1 MKRNKLRRVT
11 ATALLLSFA
20 LPQCAQAAAPTV
32 ETDETV
38 YINMDYYG
46 APTNTRIVKGVNLN
60 GHTEFTDFGDY
71 KDVYNMS
78 TFDEPTLKEGS
89 VYWKLNTDKNRF
101 YYECIP
107 SDTVNIQMP
116 WNFDVSY
123 KLNGVPVEAAQCAG
137 ASGTIQMDI
146 HAVPNSYASDYY
158 KNNMMLV
165 CATGIDMSKAL
176 SIDAPGAQI
185 QSFGT
190 YKLVMFMGLPGEE
203 NTFTVRIGS
212 DDFESMGL
220 IMFMTPATTSA
231 LDIMSSM
238 RDIKDRLENSGDNLY
253 TGVSSMLSTM
263 QAVQSSLSSMSNGI
277 SGIDQVRK
285 QLIKD
290 RGTIDPRTDA
300 ALNAL
305 DELTGKSDSL
315 IPELNSAKET
325 LTTLNATTSSILT
338 TLEESGEDVAEYQK
352 LLNNV
357 KTSLGNLEDL
367 FDDLDDETTDSSWTI
382 SQIRSA
388 SEDLQKE
395 LDALTKDLKSLSGS
409 LDDLPDN
416 LDDEVT
422 DNLTNYVK
430 QMATEAGQTAY
441 KAAYEQAYEKAYEQ
455 AYKQAYD
462 AAIADGLD
470 EETAKQTAQQ
480 AAEQTASSAA
490 DTAASSVS
498 STAASTAQAS
508 AYNNAQALAALMT
521 GIKDGSDDVTTDM
534 KSMTKQLEKVTKEM
548 SNLLD
553 ATNSM
558 LKDLED
564 IADVF
569 DDYKGLPQDF
579 TQEGKKLTELA
590 NGSLDRV
597 NKMLADIPALRES
610 LDSLT
615 KTATSSIDKTTD
627 LMSSTTKALSTSYDL
642 MNTANSVLRS
652 VRSQADTSTQTT
664 IDSLLDTLGKL
675 SGSTASGQMQTA
687 TDSIHSAVKDAETD
701 LEDDTNVLNI
711 DTSAD
716 LQSVTSSMNPA
727 PSSLQFILR
736 TEEISVDDDKDNGI
750 SDQDAADEGVF
761 ARICNV
767 FKKLFT
773 AIVGVFAS
781 DD

>member
-89 VYWKLNTDKNRF
+89 VYWKLDTDKNRF

-107 SDTVNIQMP
+107 NDTVNIQMP

-123 KLNGVPVEAAQCAG
+123 KLNGVPVEADQCAG

-146 HAVPNSYASDYY
+146 HAVPNTYASDYY

-212 DDFESMGL
+212 NDFESMGL

-238 RDIKDRLENSGDNLY
+238 RDIKDRLKNSGDNLY

-263 QAVQSSLSSMSNGI
+263 QAVQGSLSSMSSGI

-290 RGTIDPRTDA
+290 RGTLDPRTDA

-315 IPELNSAKET
+315 IPELNTTKDT
-325 LTTLNATTSSILT
+325 LTSLNATTSSILT
-338 TLEESGEDVAEYQK
+338 TLEESGKDIPEYQK
-352 LLNNV
+352 LLNDV

-367 FDDLDDETTDSSWTI
+367 FDDLDDETDNSSWTI
-382 SQIRSA
+382 AQIRSA
-388 SEDLQKE
+388 SEDLSKE
-395 LDALTKDLKSLSGS
+395 LEALTKDLKSLSGS
-409 LDDLPDN
+409 LDDLDLETP
-416 LDDEVT
+416 VT
-422 DNLTNYVK
+422 TELTNYVK
-430 QMATEAGQTAY
+430 NMTSTASSTVLDTAY
-441 KAAYEQAYEKAYEQ
+441 KKGYAAG
-455 AYKQAYD
+455 KQAAID
-462 AAIADGLD
+462 EGKTDEAEIEAIAQQYA
-470 EETAKQTAQQ
+470 EAAKAS
-480 AAEQTASSAA
+480 AASQASSAA
-490 DTAASSVS
+490 SQ
-498 STAASTAQAS
+498 AQAS
-508 AYNNAQALAALMT
+508 AYSNAQALAALMT
-521 GIKDGSDDVTTDM
+521 GIKSGSSAVTSDM
-534 KSMTKQLEKVTKEM
+534 QSMTKQLKSVTEKM
-548 SNLLD
+548 SGLLK
-553 ATNSM
+553 ATNSL

-569 DDYKGLPQDF
+569 DEYKGLPQDF

-627 LMSSTTKALSTSYDL
+627 LMNSTKKALSTSYDL
-642 MNTANSVLRS
+642 VNTANSVLRS
-652 VRSQADTSTQTT
+652 VRSQADASTQAT

-716 LQSVTSSMNPA
+716 LESVTSSMNPS

-736 TEEISVDDDKDNGI
+736 TEEISVDDDDDDGT

-761 ARICNV
+761 ARICNI

-773 AIVGVFAS
+773 AIAGVFAS

>member
-78 TFDEPTLKEGS
+78 TFDEPTLKEDS

-107 SDTVNIQMP
+107 NDTVNIQMP

-123 KLNGVPVEAAQCAG
+123 KLNGVPVEADQCAG

-146 HAVPNSYASDYY
+146 HAVPNTYASDYY

-212 DDFESMGL
+212 NDFESMGL

-263 QAVQSSLSSMSNGI
+263 QAVQSSLSSMSSGI

-290 RGTIDPRTDA
+290 RGTLDPRTDA

-325 LTTLNATTSSILT
+325 LTALNATTSSILT
-338 TLEESGEDVAEYQK
+338 TLEESGEDIPEYQK
-352 LLNNV
+352 LLNDV

-367 FDDLDDETTDSSWTI
+367 FDDLDDETDNSSWTI
-382 SQIRSA
+382 AQIRSA
-388 SEDLQKE
+388 SEDLSKE
-395 LDALTKDLKSLSGS
+395 LEALTKDLKSLSGS
-409 LDDLPDN
+409 LDDLDLETPVSTE
-416 LDDEVT
+416 LK
-422 DNLTNYVK
+422 NYV
-430 QMATEAGQTAY
+430 
-441 KAAYEQAYEKAYEQ
+441 
-455 AYKQAYD
+455 
-462 AAIADGLD
+462 
-470 EETAKQTAQQ
+470 
-480 AAEQTASSAA
+480 SAM
-490 DTAASSVS
+490 TS
-498 STAASTAQAS
+498 STAQSAGKDASQKKYLEIMSTITRDMSDEEKAEIEEKAKAEAAKAGEAAGAAAVQSSA

-521 GIKDGSDDVTTDM
+521 GIKSGSSAVTSDM
-534 KSMTKQLEKVTKEM
+534 QSMVKQLESVTKEM
-548 SNLLD
+548 SGLLN
-553 ATNSM
+553 ATNSL

-569 DDYKGLPQDF
+569 DEYKGLPQDF

-652 VRSQADTSTQTT
+652 VRSQADASTQTT

-687 TDSIHSAVKDAETD
+687 TNSIHSAVKDAETD

-716 LQSVTSSMNPA
+716 LESVTSSMNPS

-736 TEEISVDDDKDNGI
+736 TEEISVDDDDDDGI

-761 ARICNV
+761 ARICNI

-773 AIVGVFAS
+773 AITGVFAS

>member
-78 TFDEPTLKEGS
+78 TFDEPTLKEDS

-107 SDTVNIQMP
+107 NDTVNIQMP

-123 KLNGVPVEAAQCAG
+123 KLNGVPVEADQCAG

-146 HAVPNSYASDYY
+146 HAVPNTYASDYY

-212 DDFESMGL
+212 NDFESMGL

-263 QAVQSSLSSMSNGI
+263 QAVQGSLSSMSSGI

-290 RGTIDPRTDA
+290 RGTLDPRTDA

-325 LTTLNATTSSILT
+325 LTALNATTSSILT
-338 TLEESGEDVAEYQK
+338 TLEESGEDIPEYQK
-352 LLNNV
+352 LLNDV
-357 KTSLGNLEDL
+357 KTSLGNLENL
-367 FDDLDDETTDSSWTI
+367 FDDLDDETDNSSWTI
-382 SQIRSA
+382 AQIRSA
-388 SEDLQKE
+388 SEDLSKE
-395 LDALTKDLKSLSGS
+395 LEALTKDLKSLSGS
-409 LDDLPDN
+409 LDDLDLETPVSTE
-416 LDDEVT
+416 LK
-422 DNLTNYVK
+422 NYV
-430 QMATEAGQTAY
+430 
-441 KAAYEQAYEKAYEQ
+441 
-455 AYKQAYD
+455 
-462 AAIADGLD
+462 
-470 EETAKQTAQQ
+470 
-480 AAEQTASSAA
+480 SAM
-490 DTAASSVS
+490 TS
-498 STAASTAQAS
+498 STAQSAGKDASQKKYLEIMSTITRDMSDEEKAEIEEKAKAEAAKAGEAAGAAAVQSSA

-521 GIKDGSDDVTTDM
+521 GIKSGSSAVTSDM
-534 KSMTKQLEKVTKEM
+534 QSMTKQLKSVTEEM
-548 SNLLD
+548 SDLLN
-553 ATNSM
+553 ATNSL

-569 DDYKGLPQDF
+569 DEYKGLPQDF
-579 TQEGKKLTELA
+579 TAEGKKLTELA

-615 KTATSSIDKTTD
+615 KTATASIDKTTD

-652 VRSQADTSTQTT
+652 VRSQADASTQTT

-687 TDSIHSAVKDAETD
+687 TNSIHSAVKDAETD

-716 LQSVTSSMNPA
+716 LESVTSSMNPS

-736 TEEISVDDDKDNGI
+736 SEEISVDDDDDDGI

-761 ARICNV
+761 SRICNI

-773 AIVGVFAS
+773 AITGVFAS

>member
-107 SDTVNIQMP
+107 NDTVNIQMP

-123 KLNGVPVEAAQCAG
+123 KLNGVPVEADQCAG

-146 HAVPNSYASDYY
+146 HAVPNTYASDYY

-212 DDFESMGL
+212 NDFESMGL

-263 QAVQSSLSSMSNGI
+263 QAVQGSLSSMSSGI

-290 RGTIDPRTDA
+290 RGTLDPRTDA

-325 LTTLNATTSSILT
+325 LTALNATTSSILT
-338 TLEESGEDVAEYQK
+338 TLEESGEDIPEYQK
-352 LLNNV
+352 LLNDV

-367 FDDLDDETTDSSWTI
+367 FDDLDDETDNSSWTI
-382 SQIRSA
+382 ARIRSA
-388 SEDLQKE
+388 SEDLKDE
-395 LDALTKDLKSLSGS
+395 LDALTQDLKSLSGS
-409 LDDLPDN
+409 LDDLDLETPVSTE
-416 LDDEVT
+416 LA
-422 DNLTNYVK
+422 NYVST
-430 QMATEAGQTAY
+430 MT
-441 KAAYEQAYEKAYEQ
+441 
-455 AYKQAYD
+455 
-462 AAIADGLD
+462 
-470 EETAKQTAQQ
+470 
-480 AAEQTASSAA
+480 
-490 DTAASSVS
+490 S
-498 STAASTAQAS
+498 STAQSAGKDASQQKYLEIMSTITDDMSDEEKAEIKEKAEAEAAKAGKAAGAAAVQSSA

-521 GIKDGSDDVTTDM
+521 GIKNGSSAVTSDM
-534 KSMTKQLEKVTKEM
+534 QSMTKQLKSVTEKM
-548 SNLLD
+548 SGLLD
-553 ATNSM
+553 ATNSL

-569 DDYKGLPQDF
+569 DKYKGLPQDF

-652 VRSQADTSTQTT
+652 VRSQADASTQTT
-664 IDSLLDTLGKL
+664 INSLLDTLGKL

-687 TDSIHSAVKDAETD
+687 TNSIHSAVKDAETD

-716 LQSVTSSMNPA
+716 LESVTSSMNPS

-736 TEEISVDDDKDNGI
+736 TEEISVDDDDDDGI

-761 ARICNV
+761 ARICNI

-773 AIVGVFAS
+773 AIAGVFAS

>member
-78 TFDEPTLKEGS
+78 TFDEPTLKEDS

-107 SDTVNIQMP
+107 NDTVNIQMP

-123 KLNGVPVEAAQCAG
+123 KLNGVPVEADQCAG

-146 HAVPNSYASDYY
+146 HAVPNTYASDYY

-212 DDFESMGL
+212 NDFESMGL

-263 QAVQSSLSSMSNGI
+263 QAVQSSLSSMSSGI

-290 RGTIDPRTDA
+290 RGMLDPRTDA

-325 LTTLNATTSSILT
+325 LTALNATTSSILT
-338 TLEESGEDVAEYQK
+338 TLEESGEDIPEYQK
-352 LLNNV
+352 LLNDV

-367 FDDLDDETTDSSWTI
+367 FDDLDDETDNSSWTI
-382 SQIRSA
+382 AQIRSA

-395 LDALTKDLKSLSGS
+395 LNALTEDLKSLSGS
-409 LDDLPDN
+409 LDDLDLETPVSTE
-416 LDDEVT
+416 LK
-422 DNLTNYVK
+422 NYV
-430 QMATEAGQTAY
+430 
-441 KAAYEQAYEKAYEQ
+441 
-455 AYKQAYD
+455 
-462 AAIADGLD
+462 
-470 EETAKQTAQQ
+470 
-480 AAEQTASSAA
+480 SAM
-490 DTAASSVS
+490 TS
-498 STAASTAQAS
+498 STAQSAGKDASQKKYLEIMSTITRDMSDEEKAEIEEKAKAEAAKAGEAAGAAAVQSSA

-521 GIKDGSDDVTTDM
+521 GIKSGSSAVTSDM
-534 KSMTKQLEKVTKEM
+534 QSMTKQLKSVTEKM
-548 SNLLD
+548 SDLLN
-553 ATNSM
+553 ATNSL

-569 DDYKGLPQDF
+569 DEYKGLPQDF
-579 TQEGKKLTELA
+579 TAEGKKLTELA

-652 VRSQADTSTQTT
+652 VRSQADASTQTT
-664 IDSLLDTLGKL
+664 INSLLDTLGKL

-687 TDSIHSAVKDAETD
+687 TNSIHSAVKDAETD

-716 LQSVTSSMNPA
+716 LESVTSSMNPS

-736 TEEISVDDDKDNGI
+736 TEEISVDDDDDDGI

-761 ARICNV
+761 ARICNI

-773 AIVGVFAS
+773 AITGVFMS

>member
-78 TFDEPTLKEGS
+78 TFDEPTLKEDS

-107 SDTVNIQMP
+107 NDTVNIQMP

-123 KLNGVPVEAAQCAG
+123 KLNGVPVEADQCAG

-146 HAVPNSYASDYY
+146 HAVPNTYASDYY

-212 DDFESMGL
+212 NDFESMGL

-263 QAVQSSLSSMSNGI
+263 QAVQSSLSSMSSGI

-290 RGTIDPRTDA
+290 RGTLDPRTDA

-325 LTTLNATTSSILT
+325 LTALNATTSSILT
-338 TLEESGEDVAEYQK
+338 TLEESGEDIPEYQK
-352 LLNNV
+352 LLNDV

-367 FDDLDDETTDSSWTI
+367 FDDLDDETSNGSWTI
-382 SQIRSA
+382 ARIRSA

-395 LDALTKDLKSLSGS
+395 LNALTEDLESLSGS
-409 LDDLPDN
+409 LDDLDLETPVSTE
-416 LDDEVT
+416 LK
-422 DNLTNYVK
+422 NYV
-430 QMATEAGQTAY
+430 
-441 KAAYEQAYEKAYEQ
+441 
-455 AYKQAYD
+455 
-462 AAIADGLD
+462 
-470 EETAKQTAQQ
+470 
-480 AAEQTASSAA
+480 SAM
-490 DTAASSVS
+490 TS
-498 STAASTAQAS
+498 STAQSAGKDASQKKYLEIMSTITDDMSDEEKAEIKEKAKAEAAKAGEAAGAAAVQSSA

-521 GIKDGSDDVTTDM
+521 GIKSGSSAVTSDM
-534 KSMTKQLEKVTKEM
+534 QSMTKQLKSVTEKM
-548 SNLLD
+548 SDLLN
-553 ATNSM
+553 ATNSL

-569 DDYKGLPQDF
+569 DEYKGLPQDF

-615 KTATSSIDKTTD
+615 KTATASIDKTTD

-652 VRSQADTSTQTT
+652 VRSQADASTQTT

-687 TDSIHSAVKDAETD
+687 TNSIHSAVKDAETD

-716 LQSVTSSMNPA
+716 LESVTSSMNPS

-736 TEEISVDDDKDNGI
+736 TEEISVDDDDDDGI

-761 ARICNV
+761 ARICNI

-773 AIVGVFAS
+773 AITGVFMS

>member
-107 SDTVNIQMP
+107 NDTVNIQMP

-123 KLNGVPVEAAQCAG
+123 KLNGVPVEADQCAG

-146 HAVPNSYASDYY
+146 HAVPNTYASDYY

-212 DDFESMGL
+212 NDFESMGL

-263 QAVQSSLSSMSNGI
+263 QAVQGSLSSMSSGI

-290 RGTIDPRTDA
+290 RGTLDPRTDA

-325 LTTLNATTSSILT
+325 LTSLNATTSSILT
-338 TLEESGEDVAEYQK
+338 TLEESGEDIPEYQK
-352 LLNNV
+352 LLNDV

-367 FDDLDDETTDSSWTI
+367 FDDLDDETDNSSWTI
-382 SQIRSA
+382 AQIRSA
-388 SEDLQKE
+388 SEDLKDE
-395 LDALTKDLKSLSGS
+395 LDALTQDLKSLSGS
-409 LDDLPDN
+409 LKHLDLETPVST
-416 LDDEVT
+416 E
-422 DNLTNYVK
+422 LTNYVK
-430 QMATEAGQTAY
+430 NMTSTASSTVLDTAY
-441 KAAYEQAYEKAYEQ
+441 KKGYAAG
-455 AYKQAYD
+455 KQAAID
-462 AAIADGLD
+462 EGKTDEAEIEAIAQQYA
-470 EETAKQTAQQ
+470 EAAKAS
-480 AAEQTASSAA
+480 AASQASSAA
-490 DTAASSVS
+490 SQ
-498 STAASTAQAS
+498 AQAS

-521 GIKDGSDDVTTDM
+521 GIKSGSSAVTSDM
-534 KSMTKQLEKVTKEM
+534 QTMTKQLESVTEKM
-548 SNLLD
+548 SGLLD
-553 ATNSM
+553 ATNSL

-569 DDYKGLPQDF
+569 DEYKGLPQDF
-579 TQEGKKLTELA
+579 TAEGKKLTELA

-652 VRSQADTSTQTT
+652 VRSQADASTQTT
-664 IDSLLDTLGKL
+664 INSLLDTLGKL

-687 TDSIHSAVKDAETD
+687 TNSIHSAVKDAETD

-716 LQSVTSSMNPA
+716 LESVTSSMNPS

-736 TEEISVDDDKDNGI
+736 TEEISVDDDDDDGI

-761 ARICNV
+761 ARICNI

-773 AIVGVFAS
+773 AIAGVFAS

>member
-78 TFDEPTLKEGS
+78 TFDEPTLKEDS

-107 SDTVNIQMP
+107 NDTVNIQMP

-123 KLNGVPVEAAQCAG
+123 KLNGVPVEADQCAG

-146 HAVPNSYASDYY
+146 HAVPNTYASDYY

-212 DDFESMGL
+212 NDFESMGL

-263 QAVQSSLSSMSNGI
+263 QAVQSSLSSMSSGI

-290 RGTIDPRTDA
+290 RGTLDPRTDA

-325 LTTLNATTSSILT
+325 LTALNATTSSILT
-338 TLEESGEDVAEYQK
+338 TLEESGEDIPEYQK
-352 LLNNV
+352 LLNDV

-367 FDDLDDETTDSSWTI
+367 FDDLDDETDNSSWTI
-382 SQIRSA
+382 AQIRSA

-395 LDALTKDLKSLSGS
+395 LNALTDDLRNLSDS
-409 LDDLPDN
+409 LDDLDLETPVSTE
-416 LDDEVT
+416 LK
-422 DNLTNYVK
+422 NYV
-430 QMATEAGQTAY
+430 
-441 KAAYEQAYEKAYEQ
+441 
-455 AYKQAYD
+455 
-462 AAIADGLD
+462 
-470 EETAKQTAQQ
+470 
-480 AAEQTASSAA
+480 SAM
-490 DTAASSVS
+490 TS
-498 STAASTAQAS
+498 STAQSAGKDASQQKYLEIMSTITDDMSDEEKAKIEEKAKAEAAKAGEAAGAAAVQSSA

-521 GIKDGSDDVTTDM
+521 GIKSGSSAVTSDM
-534 KSMTKQLEKVTKEM
+534 QSMTKQLESVTKEM
-548 SNLLD
+548 SGLLD
-553 ATNSM
+553 ATNSL

-569 DDYKGLPQDF
+569 DEYKGLPQDF
-579 TQEGKKLTELA
+579 TAEGKKLTELA

-615 KTATSSIDKTTD
+615 KTATASIDKTTD
-627 LMSSTTKALSTSYDL
+627 LMNSTTKALSTSYDL

-652 VRSQADTSTQTT
+652 VRSQADASTQTT

-687 TDSIHSAVKDAETD
+687 TNSIHSAVKDAETD

-716 LQSVTSSMNPA
+716 LESVTSSMNPS

-736 TEEISVDDDKDNGI
+736 TEEISVDDDDDDGI

-761 ARICNV
+761 ARICNI

-773 AIVGVFAS
+773 AITGVFMS

>member
-89 VYWKLNTDKNRF
+89 VYWKLDTDKNRF

-107 SDTVNIQMP
+107 NDTVNIQMP

-123 KLNGVPVEAAQCAG
+123 KLNGVPVEADQCAG

-146 HAVPNSYASDYY
+146 HAVPNTYASDYY

-212 DDFESMGL
+212 NDFESMGL

-238 RDIKDRLENSGDNLY
+238 RDIKDRLKNSGDNLY

-263 QAVQSSLSSMSNGI
+263 QAVQGSLSSMSSGI

-290 RGTIDPRTDA
+290 RGTLDPRTDA

-325 LTTLNATTSSILT
+325 LTALNATTSSILT
-338 TLEESGEDVAEYQK
+338 TLEESGKDIPEYQK
-352 LLNNV
+352 LLNDV

-367 FDDLDDETTDSSWTI
+367 FDDLDDETSNGSWNI
-382 SQIRSA
+382 SQVRSA
-388 SEDLQKE
+388 SESLQKE
-395 LDALTKDLKSLSGS
+395 LNKLTDDLSSLSDS
-409 LDDLPDN
+409 LDKMPDK
-416 LDDEVT
+416 LEQDVSTKLT
-422 DNLTNYVK
+422 DYVK
-430 QMATEAGQTAY
+430 AMATKAGSTASETASQQVYNKAY
-441 KAAYEQAYEKAYEQ
+441 KAAKDNGLNEE
-455 AYKQAYD
+455 
-462 AAIADGLD
+462 AAR
-470 EETAKQTAQQ
+470 Q
-480 AAEQTASSAA
+480 AAEKAVENASSDISSAASSAA
-490 DTAASSVS
+490 SQ
-498 STAASTAQAS
+498 AQAS

-521 GIKDGSDDVTTDM
+521 GIKSGSSAVTSDM
-534 KSMTKQLEKVTKEM
+534 QSMTKQLKSVTEKM
-548 SNLLD
+548 AGLLK
-553 ATNSM
+553 ATNSL

-569 DDYKGLPQDF
+569 DEYKGLPQDF
-579 TQEGKKLTELA
+579 TAEGKKLTELA

-597 NKMLADIPALRES
+597 NKKLDDIPALREAP
-610 LDSLT
+610 DSHP
-615 KTATSSIDKTTD
+615 KTTTSSIDKTTS
-627 LMSSTTKALSTSYDL
+627 LITSTKKALSTSYDL
-642 MNTANSVLRS
+642 VNTANSVLRS
-652 VRSQADTSTQTT
+652 VRSQADASTQAT

-716 LQSVTSSMNPA
+716 LESVTSSMNPS

-736 TEEISVDDDKDNGI
+736 TEEISVDDDDDDGT

-761 ARICNV
+761 ARICNI

>member
-89 VYWKLNTDKNRF
+89 VYWKLDTDKNRF

-107 SDTVNIQMP
+107 NDTVNIQMP

-123 KLNGVPVEAAQCAG
+123 KLNGVPVEADQCAG

-146 HAVPNSYASDYY
+146 HAVPNTYASDYY

-212 DDFESMGL
+212 NDFESMGL

-238 RDIKDRLENSGDNLY
+238 RDIKDRLENSGDHLY

-263 QAVQSSLSSMSNGI
+263 QAVQGSLSSMSSGI

-290 RGTIDPRTDA
+290 RGTLDPRTDA

-325 LTTLNATTSSILT
+325 LTSLNATTSSILT
-338 TLEESGEDVAEYQK
+338 TLEESGKDIPEYQK
-352 LLNNV
+352 LLNDV

-367 FDDLDDETTDSSWTI
+367 FDDLDDETGNSSGTI
-382 SQIRSA
+382 AQIRSA
-388 SEDLQKE
+388 SEDLQNE
-395 LDALTKDLKSLSGS
+395 LNALTENLESLSGS
-409 LDDLPDN
+409 LSKMPKN
-416 LDDEVT
+416 LNDAVT
-422 DNLTNYVK
+422 DNLTDYVK
-430 QMATEAGQTAY
+430 KMASTASSTVLDTAY
-441 KAAYEQAYEKAYEQ
+441 KNGYAAGKQKAIDEGKTNE
-455 AYKQAYD
+455 AEIE
-462 AAIADGLD
+462 AIAQQYA
-470 EETAKQTAQQ
+470 EAAKAS
-480 AAEQTASSAA
+480 AASQASSAA
-490 DTAASSVS
+490 SQ
-498 STAASTAQAS
+498 AQAS

-521 GIKDGSDDVTTDM
+521 GIKSGSSAVTSDM
-534 KSMTKQLEKVTKEM
+534 QSMTKQLKSVTEKM
-548 SNLLD
+548 SGLLN
-553 ATNSM
+553 ATNSL

-569 DDYKGLPQDF
+569 DEYKGLPQDF
-579 TQEGKKLTELA
+579 TAEGKKLTELA

-642 MNTANSVLRS
+642 VNTANSVLRS
-652 VRSQADTSTQTT
+652 VRSQADASTQAT

-687 TDSIHSAVKDAETD
+687 TNSIHSAVKDAETD

-716 LQSVTSSMNPA
+716 LESVTSSMNPS

-736 TEEISVDDDKDNGI
+736 TEEISVDDDDDDGT

-761 ARICNV
+761 ARICNI

-773 AIVGVFAS
+773 AITGVFAS

>member
-20 LPQCAQAAAPTV
+20 LPQCAYAAAPTV
-32 ETDETV
+32 ETDEAV
-38 YINMDYYG
+38 YINMYYYG
-46 APTNTRIVKGVNLN
+46 VPTNTRIVKGVNLN

-78 TFDEPTLKEGS
+78 TFDEPLLKDGS
-89 VYWKLNTDKNRF
+89 VYWKLDTDKQRF

-107 SDTVNIQMP
+107 NDTVNIQMP

-123 KLNGVPVEAAQCAG
+123 KLNGVPVEADKCAG

-146 HAVPNSYASDYY
+146 HAVPNDYASEYY

-263 QAVQSSLSSMSNGI
+263 QAVQGSLSSMSKGI
-277 SGIDQVRK
+277 SGIDEVRK
-285 QLIKD
+285 QLIRD

-300 ALNAL
+300 ALAAL
-305 DELTGKSDSL
+305 NELTGQSDSL
-315 IPELNSAKET
+315 IPELNTTKDT
-325 LTTLNATTSSILT
+325 LTSLNATTSSILT
-338 TLEESGEDVAEYQK
+338 TLEESGADVTEYQK
-352 LLNNV
+352 LLEQV

-367 FDDLDDETTDSSWTI
+367 FDDLDDETDNSSWTI
-382 SQIRSA
+382 ARIRSA

-395 LDALTKDLKSLSGS
+395 LNTLTEDLESLSGS
-409 LDDLPDN
+409 LSKMPKN
-416 LDDEVT
+416 LNDAVT
-422 DNLTNYVK
+422 DNLTDYVK
-430 QMATEAGQTAY
+430 AMATKAGSTASETASQQVY
-441 KAAYEQAYEKAYEQ
+441 NKAYN
-455 AYKQAYD
+455 AAKD
-462 AAIADGLD
+462 AGLN
-470 EETAKQTAQQ
+470 EEAARQ
-480 AAEQTASSAA
+480 AAEEAVEKASSDISSAA
-490 DTAASSVS
+490 NSAASQ
-498 STAASTAQAS
+498 AQAS

-521 GIKDGSDDVTTDM
+521 GIKSGSSAVTSDM
-534 KSMTKQLEKVTKEM
+534 QSMTKQLKSVTEKM
-548 SNLLD
+548 SDLLN
-553 ATNSM
+553 ATNSL

-579 TQEGKKLTELA
+579 TAEGKKLTELA

-610 LDSLT
+610 LDT
-615 KTATSSIDKTTD
+615 MTTTANSAIDKTTS
-627 LMSSTTKALSTSYDL
+627 LITSTKKALSTSYDL
-642 MNTANSVLRS
+642 VNTANSVLRS
-652 VRSQADTSTQTT
+652 VRSQADASTQAT

-711 DTSAD
+711 DTSAE
-716 LQSVTSSMNPA
+716 LQSVTSNMNPA

-736 TEEISVDDDKDNGI
+736 TKEISVDDDKDSGV

-773 AIVGVFAS
+773 AITSVFAS

>member
-78 TFDEPTLKEGS
+78 TFDEPTLKEDS

-107 SDTVNIQMP
+107 NDTVNIQMP

-123 KLNGVPVEAAQCAG
+123 KLNGVPVEADQCAG

-146 HAVPNSYASDYY
+146 HAVPNTYASDYY

-212 DDFESMGL
+212 NDFESMGL

-263 QAVQSSLSSMSNGI
+263 QAVQGSLSSMSSGI

-290 RGTIDPRTDA
+290 RGTLDPRTDA

-325 LTTLNATTSSILT
+325 LTALNATTSSILT
-338 TLEESGEDVAEYQK
+338 TLEESGEDIPEYQK
-352 LLNNV
+352 LLNDV

-367 FDDLDDETTDSSWTI
+367 FDDLDDETDNSSWTI
-382 SQIRSA
+382 ARIRSA
-388 SEDLQKE
+388 SEDLQNE
-395 LDALTKDLKSLSGS
+395 LNKLTDDLSSLSGS
-409 LDDLPDN
+409 LSKMPKN
-416 LDDEVT
+416 LNDAVT
-422 DNLTNYVK
+422 DNLTDYVK
-430 QMATEAGQTAY
+430 AMATKAGSTASETASQQVYNKAY
-441 KAAYEQAYEKAYEQ
+441 KVAKDAGLSEEAAR
-455 AYKQAYD
+455 
-462 AAIADGLD
+462 
-470 EETAKQTAQQ
+470 Q
-480 AAEQTASSAA
+480 AAEKAVEDASSDISSAASSAA
-490 DTAASSVS
+490 SQ
-498 STAASTAQAS
+498 AQAS
-508 AYNNAQALAALMT
+508 AYSNAQALAALMT
-521 GIKDGSDDVTTDM
+521 GIKSGSSAVTSDM
-534 KSMTKQLEKVTKEM
+534 QTMTKQLESVTKEM
-548 SNLLD
+548 SDLLD
-553 ATNSM
+553 ATNSL

-569 DDYKGLPQDF
+569 DEYKGLPQDF

-652 VRSQADTSTQTT
+652 VRSQADASTQTT
-664 IDSLLDTLGKL
+664 INSLLDTLGKL

-687 TDSIHSAVKDAETD
+687 TNSIHSAVKDAETD

-716 LQSVTSSMNPA
+716 LESVTSSMNPS

-736 TEEISVDDDKDNGI
+736 TEEISVDDDDDDGT

-761 ARICNV
+761 ARICNI

-773 AIVGVFAS
+773 AIAGVFAS

>member
-78 TFDEPTLKEGS
+78 TFDEPTLKEDS

-107 SDTVNIQMP
+107 NDTVNIQMP

-123 KLNGVPVEAAQCAG
+123 KLNGVPVEADQCAG

-146 HAVPNSYASDYY
+146 HAVPNTYASDYY

-212 DDFESMGL
+212 NDFESMGL

-263 QAVQSSLSSMSNGI
+263 QAVQGSLSSMSSGI

-290 RGTIDPRTDA
+290 RGTLDPRTDA

-325 LTTLNATTSSILT
+325 LTSLNATTSSILT
-338 TLEESGEDVAEYQK
+338 TLEESGEDIPEYQK
-352 LLNNV
+352 LLNDV

-367 FDDLDDETTDSSWTI
+367 FNDLDDETDNSSWTI
-382 SQIRSA
+382 ARIRSA

-395 LDALTKDLKSLSGS
+395 LNKLTDDLSSLSDE
-409 LDDLPDN
+409 LDRITKQEGNKNPLEKSVGEE
-416 LDDEVT
+416 LVGYVT
-422 DNLTNYVK
+422 N
-430 QMATEAGQTAY
+430 MATTAG
-441 KAAYEQAYEKAYEQ
+441 K
-455 AYKQAYD
+455 
-462 AAIADGLD
+462 
-470 EETAKQTAQQ
+470 
-480 AAEQTASSAA
+480 
-490 DTAASSVS
+490 TAASSVDTTEVS
-498 STAASTAQAS
+498 KQAYDQAIAKGLSDEEARDAAKAAATKYAAAAASKAASEAQAS
-508 AYNNAQALAALMT
+508 ATSNAKALQALMT
-521 GIKDGSDDVTTDM
+521 GIKNGSQDLTSSTQSLISQSNNVI
-534 KSMTKQLEKVTKEM
+534 KQMT
-548 SNLLD
+548 NLLD
-553 ATNSM
+553 ATNSL

-569 DDYKGLPQDF
+569 DEYKGLPQDF

-597 NKMLADIPALRES
+597 NKMLSDIPALRES

-652 VRSQADTSTQTT
+652 VRSQADASTQTT
-664 IDSLLDTLGKL
+664 INSLLDTLGKL

-687 TDSIHSAVKDAETD
+687 TNSIHSAVKDAETD

-716 LQSVTSSMNPA
+716 LESVTSSMNPS

-736 TEEISVDDDKDNGI
+736 TEEISVDDDDDDGI

-761 ARICNV
+761 ARICNI

-773 AIVGVFAS
+773 AIAGVFAS

>member
-107 SDTVNIQMP
+107 NDTVNIQMP

-123 KLNGVPVEAAQCAG
+123 KLNGVPVEADQCAG

-146 HAVPNSYASDYY
+146 HAVPNTYASDYY

-212 DDFESMGL
+212 NDFESMGL

-263 QAVQSSLSSMSNGI
+263 QAVQSSLSSMSSGI

-290 RGTIDPRTDA
+290 RGTLDPRTDA

-325 LTTLNATTSSILT
+325 LTALNATTSSILT
-338 TLEESGEDVAEYQK
+338 TLEESGEDIPEYQK
-352 LLNNV
+352 LLNDV

-367 FDDLDDETTDSSWTI
+367 FDDLDDETDNSSWTI
-382 SQIRSA
+382 AQIRSA
-388 SEDLQKE
+388 SEDLKDE
-395 LDALTKDLKSLSGS
+395 LDALTEDLKSLSGS
-409 LDDLPDN
+409 LDDLDLETPVSTE
-416 LDDEVT
+416 LK
-422 DNLTNYVK
+422 NYV
-430 QMATEAGQTAY
+430 
-441 KAAYEQAYEKAYEQ
+441 
-455 AYKQAYD
+455 
-462 AAIADGLD
+462 
-470 EETAKQTAQQ
+470 
-480 AAEQTASSAA
+480 SAM
-490 DTAASSVS
+490 TS
-498 STAASTAQAS
+498 STAQSAGKDASQKKYLEIMSTITRDMSDEEKAEIEEKAKAEAAKAGEAAGAAAVQSSA

-521 GIKDGSDDVTTDM
+521 GIKSGSSAVTSDM
-534 KSMTKQLEKVTKEM
+534 QSMTKQLESVTKEI
-548 SNLLD
+548 SGLLD
-553 ATNSM
+553 ATNSL

-569 DDYKGLPQDF
+569 DEYKGLPQDF

-597 NKMLADIPALRES
+597 NKMLADIPAQRES

-615 KTATSSIDKTTD
+615 KTATASIDKTTD

-652 VRSQADTSTQTT
+652 VRSQADASTQTT

-687 TDSIHSAVKDAETD
+687 TNSIHSAVKDAETD

-716 LQSVTSSMNPA
+716 LESVTSSMNPS

-736 TEEISVDDDKDNGI
+736 TEEISVDDDDDDGI

-761 ARICNV
+761 ARICNI

-773 AIVGVFAS
+773 AITGVFMS

>member
-89 VYWKLNTDKNRF
+89 VYWKLDTDKNRF

-107 SDTVNIQMP
+107 NDTVNIQMP

-123 KLNGVPVEAAQCAG
+123 KLNGVPVEADQCAG

-146 HAVPNSYASDYY
+146 HAVPNTYASDYY

-212 DDFESMGL
+212 NDFESMGL

-263 QAVQSSLSSMSNGI
+263 QAVQSSLSSMSSGI

-290 RGTIDPRTDA
+290 RGTLDPRTDA

-325 LTTLNATTSSILT
+325 LTALNATTSSILT
-338 TLEESGEDVAEYQK
+338 TLEESGEDIPEYQK
-352 LLNNV
+352 LLNDV

-367 FDDLDDETTDSSWTI
+367 FDDLDDETDNSSWTI
-382 SQIRSA
+382 AQIRSA
-388 SEDLQKE
+388 SEDLKDE
-395 LDALTKDLKSLSGS
+395 LDALATKNLESLSGS
-409 LDDLPDN
+409 LEDLPKDLN
-416 LDDEVT
+416 DAVT
-422 DNLTNYVK
+422 DNLTDYVK
-430 QMATEAGQTAY
+430 AMATKAGSTASEIASQQVYNKAYKVAKDAGLSEEAARQTA
-441 KAAYEQAYEKAYEQ
+441 EKAVE
-455 AYKQAYD
+455 D
-462 AAIADGLD
+462 ASSDISSA
-470 EETAKQTAQQ
+470 
-480 AAEQTASSAA
+480 ASSAA
-490 DTAASSVS
+490 SQ
-498 STAASTAQAS
+498 AQAS

-521 GIKDGSDDVTTDM
+521 GIKSGSSAVTSDM
-534 KSMTKQLEKVTKEM
+534 QSMTKQLKSVTEKM
-548 SNLLD
+548 SGLLN
-553 ATNSM
+553 ATNSL

-569 DDYKGLPQDF
+569 DEYKGLPQDF
-579 TQEGKKLTELA
+579 TAEGKKLTELA

-615 KTATSSIDKTTD
+615 KTATASIDKTTD

-642 MNTANSVLRS
+642 VNTANSVLRS
-652 VRSQADTSTQTT
+652 VRSQADASTQAT

-716 LQSVTSSMNPA
+716 LESVTSSMNPS

-736 TEEISVDDDKDNGI
+736 TEEISVDDDDDDGT

-761 ARICNV
+761 ARICNI

-773 AIVGVFAS
+773 AIAGVFAS

>member
-78 TFDEPTLKEGS
+78 TFDEPTLKEDS

-107 SDTVNIQMP
+107 NDTVNIQMP

-123 KLNGVPVEAAQCAG
+123 KLNGVPVEADQCAG

-146 HAVPNSYASDYY
+146 HAVPNTYASDYY

-212 DDFESMGL
+212 NDFESMGL

-263 QAVQSSLSSMSNGI
+263 QAVQGSLSSMSSGI

-290 RGTIDPRTDA
+290 RGTLDPRTDA

-325 LTTLNATTSSILT
+325 LTALNATTSSILT
-338 TLEESGEDVAEYQK
+338 TLEESGEDIPEYQK
-352 LLNNV
+352 LLNDV
-357 KTSLGNLEDL
+357 KTSLGNLENL
-367 FDDLDDETTDSSWTI
+367 FDDLDDETDNSSWTI
-382 SQIRSA
+382 AQIRSA
-388 SEDLQKE
+388 SEDLSKE
-395 LDALTKDLKSLSGS
+395 LEALTKDLKSLSGS
-409 LDDLPDN
+409 LDVLDLETPVSTE
-416 LDDEVT
+416 LK
-422 DNLTNYVK
+422 NYV
-430 QMATEAGQTAY
+430 
-441 KAAYEQAYEKAYEQ
+441 
-455 AYKQAYD
+455 
-462 AAIADGLD
+462 
-470 EETAKQTAQQ
+470 
-480 AAEQTASSAA
+480 SAM
-490 DTAASSVS
+490 TS
-498 STAASTAQAS
+498 STAQSAGKDASQKKYLEIMSTITRDMSDEEKAEIEEKAKAEAAKAGEAAGAAAVQSSA

-521 GIKDGSDDVTTDM
+521 GIKSGSSAVTSDM
-534 KSMTKQLEKVTKEM
+534 QSMTKQLKSVTEEM
-548 SNLLD
+548 SDLLN
-553 ATNSM
+553 ATNSL

-569 DDYKGLPQDF
+569 DEYKGLPQDF
-579 TQEGKKLTELA
+579 TAEGKKLTELA

-615 KTATSSIDKTTD
+615 KTATASIDKTTD

-652 VRSQADTSTQTT
+652 VRSQADASTQTT

-687 TDSIHSAVKDAETD
+687 TNSIHSAVKDAETD

-716 LQSVTSSMNPA
+716 LESVTSSMNPS

-736 TEEISVDDDKDNGI
+736 TEEISVDDDDDDGI

-761 ARICNV
+761 ARICNI

-773 AIVGVFAS
+773 AITGVFAS

>member
-89 VYWKLNTDKNRF
+89 VYWKLDTDKNRF

-107 SDTVNIQMP
+107 NDTVNIQMP

-123 KLNGVPVEAAQCAG
+123 KLNGVPVEADQCAG

-146 HAVPNSYASDYY
+146 HAVPNTYASDYY

-212 DDFESMGL
+212 NDFESMGL

-263 QAVQSSLSSMSNGI
+263 QAVQGSLSSMSKGI

-285 QLIKD
+285 QLIRD

-300 ALNAL
+300 ALAAL
-305 DELTGKSDSL
+305 NELTGQSDSL
-315 IPELNSAKET
+315 IPELNTTKDT
-325 LTTLNATTSSILT
+325 LTLLNATTSSILT
-338 TLEESGEDVAEYQK
+338 TLEESGADVAEYQK
-352 LLNNV
+352 LLEQV

-367 FDDLDDETTDSSWTI
+367 FDDLDDETSNGSWNI
-382 SQIRSA
+382 SQVRSA
-388 SEDLQKE
+388 SENLNKE
-395 LDALTKDLKSLSGS
+395 LEALRKDLSSLSDS
-409 LDDLPDN
+409 LEN
-416 LDDEVT
+416 LDLETPVST
-422 DNLTNYVK
+422 ELKKYV
-430 QMATEAGQTAY
+430 
-441 KAAYEQAYEKAYEQ
+441 
-455 AYKQAYD
+455 
-462 AAIADGLD
+462 
-470 EETAKQTAQQ
+470 
-480 AAEQTASSAA
+480 SAM
-490 DTAASSVS
+490 TS
-498 STAASTAQAS
+498 STAQSAGKDASQQKYLEIMSTITDDMSDEEKAKIEEKAKAEAS
-508 AYNNAQALAALMT
+508 KAGEAAGAAAVQSSAAYNNAQALAALMT
-521 GIKDGSDDVTTDM
+521 GIKNGSQDLTSSTQSLISQSNNVIKQMTD
-534 KSMTKQLEKVTKEM
+534 
-548 SNLLD
+548 LLD
-553 ATNSM
+553 STNSL

-597 NKMLADIPALRES
+597 NKMLADLPALRES
-610 LDSLT
+610 LDT
-615 KTATSSIDKTTD
+615 MTTTANSAIDKTTS
-627 LMSSTTKALSTSYDL
+627 LITSTKKALSTSYDL
-642 MNTANSVLRS
+642 VNTANSVLRS
-652 VRSQADTSTQTT
+652 VRSQADASTQAT

-711 DTSAD
+711 DTSAE
-716 LQSVTSSMNPA
+716 LQSVTSNMNPA

-736 TEEISVDDDKDNGI
+736 TKEISVDDDKDSGV

-773 AIVGVFAS
+773 AITSVFAS

>member
-78 TFDEPTLKEGS
+78 TFDEPTLKEDS

-107 SDTVNIQMP
+107 NDTVNIQMP

-123 KLNGVPVEAAQCAG
+123 KLNGVPVEADQCAG

-146 HAVPNSYASDYY
+146 HAVPNTYASDYY

-212 DDFESMGL
+212 NDFESMGL

-238 RDIKDRLENSGDNLY
+238 RDIKNRLENSGDNLY

-263 QAVQSSLSSMSNGI
+263 QAVQGSLSSMSSGI

-290 RGTIDPRTDA
+290 RGTLDPRTDA

-325 LTTLNATTSSILT
+325 LTALNATTSSILT
-338 TLEESGEDVAEYQK
+338 TLEESGEDIPEYQK
-352 LLNNV
+352 LLNDV

-367 FDDLDDETTDSSWTI
+367 FNDLDDETDNSSWTI
-382 SQIRSA
+382 ARIRSA

-395 LDALTKDLKSLSGS
+395 LNALTQDLKNLSGNLEDLPKDLN
-409 LDDLPDN
+409 DA
-416 LDDEVT
+416 VT
-422 DNLTNYVK
+422 DNLTDYVK
-430 QMATEAGQTAY
+430 AMATEAGQTAY
-441 KAAYEQAYEKAYEQ
+441 KAAYKQAYQK
-455 AYKQAYD
+455 AYD
-462 AAIADGLD
+462 AAIAAGSD
-470 EETAKQTAQQ
+470 EETAK
-480 AAEQTASSAA
+480 QTASSAA

-521 GIKDGSDDVTTDM
+521 GIKSGSSAVTSDM
-534 KSMTKQLEKVTKEM
+534 QTMTKQLKSVTEKM
-548 SNLLD
+548 SGLLD
-553 ATNSM
+553 ATNSL

-569 DDYKGLPQDF
+569 DEYKGLPQDF
-579 TQEGKKLTELA
+579 TAEGKKLTELA

-610 LDSLT
+610 LDT
-615 KTATSSIDKTTD
+615 MTTTANSAIDKTTS

-652 VRSQADTSTQTT
+652 VRSQADASTQTT
-664 IDSLLDTLGKL
+664 INSLLDTLGKL

-687 TDSIHSAVKDAETD
+687 TNSIHSAVKDAETD

-716 LQSVTSSMNPA
+716 LESVTSSMNPS

-736 TEEISVDDDKDNGI
+736 TEEISVDDDDDDGI

-761 ARICNV
+761 ARICNI

-773 AIVGVFAS
+773 AIAGVFAS

>member
-89 VYWKLNTDKNRF
+89 VYWKLDTDKNRF

-107 SDTVNIQMP
+107 NDTVNIQMP

-123 KLNGVPVEAAQCAG
+123 KLNGVPVEADQCAG

-146 HAVPNSYASDYY
+146 HAVPNTYASDYY

-212 DDFESMGL
+212 NDFESMGL

-263 QAVQSSLSSMSNGI
+263 QAVQGSLSSMSSGI

-290 RGTIDPRTDA
+290 RGTLDPRTDA

-305 DELTGKSDSL
+305 NELTGKSDSL
-315 IPELNSAKET
+315 IPELNTTKDT
-325 LTTLNATTSSILT
+325 LTSLNATTSSILT
-338 TLEESGEDVAEYQK
+338 TLEESGKDIPEYQK
-352 LLNNV
+352 LLNDV

-367 FDDLDDETTDSSWTI
+367 FDDLDDETDNSSWTI
-382 SQIRSA
+382 AQIRSA
-388 SEDLQKE
+388 SEDLKDE
-395 LDALTKDLKSLSGS
+395 LDALTQDLRNLSDS
-409 LDDLPDN
+409 LDDLDLETPVFT
-416 LDDEVT
+416 E
-422 DNLTNYVK
+422 LTNYVK
-430 QMATEAGQTAY
+430 KMASTASSTVLDTAY
-441 KAAYEQAYEKAYEQ
+441 KKGYAAG
-455 AYKQAYD
+455 KQAAID
-462 AAIADGLD
+462 EGKTDEAEIEAIAQQYA
-470 EETAKQTAQQ
+470 EAAKAS
-480 AAEQTASSAA
+480 AASQASSAA
-490 DTAASSVS
+490 SQ
-498 STAASTAQAS
+498 AQAS

-521 GIKDGSDDVTTDM
+521 GIKSGSSAVTSDM
-534 KSMTKQLEKVTKEM
+534 QSMTKQLKSLTEKM
-548 SNLLD
+548 SGLLD
-553 ATNSM
+553 ATNSL

-569 DDYKGLPQDF
+569 DEYKGLPQDF

-642 MNTANSVLRS
+642 VNTANSVLRS
-652 VRSQADTSTQTT
+652 VRSQADASTQAT

-716 LQSVTSSMNPA
+716 LESVTSSMNPS

-736 TEEISVDDDKDNGI
+736 TEEISVDDDDDDGT

-761 ARICNV
+761 ARICNI

-773 AIVGVFAS
+773 AITGVFAS

>member
-20 LPQCAQAAAPTV
+20 LPQCAYAAAPTV
-32 ETDETV
+32 ETDEAV

-46 APTNTRIVKGVNLN
+46 VPTNTRIVKGVNLN

-107 SDTVNIQMP
+107 NDTVNIQMP

-123 KLNGVPVEAAQCAG
+123 KLNGVPVEADQCAG

-146 HAVPNSYASDYY
+146 HAVPNTYASDYY

-212 DDFESMGL
+212 NDFESMGL

-263 QAVQSSLSSMSNGI
+263 QAVQSSLSSMSSGI

-290 RGTIDPRTDA
+290 RGTLDPRTDA

-325 LTTLNATTSSILT
+325 LTALNATTSSILT
-338 TLEESGEDVAEYQK
+338 TLEESGEDIPEYQK
-352 LLNNV
+352 LLNDV

-367 FDDLDDETTDSSWTI
+367 FDDLDDETSNGSWTI
-382 SQIRSA
+382 AQIRSA
-388 SEDLQKE
+388 SENLSKE
-395 LDALTKDLKSLSGS
+395 LEALRKDLSSLSGS
-409 LDDLPDN
+409 LDDLDLETPVSTE
-416 LDDEVT
+416 LK
-422 DNLTNYVK
+422 NYV
-430 QMATEAGQTAY
+430 
-441 KAAYEQAYEKAYEQ
+441 
-455 AYKQAYD
+455 
-462 AAIADGLD
+462 
-470 EETAKQTAQQ
+470 
-480 AAEQTASSAA
+480 SAM
-490 DTAASSVS
+490 TS
-498 STAASTAQAS
+498 STAQSAGKDASQKKYLEIMSTITRDMSDEEKAEIEEKAKAEAAKAGEAAGAAAVQSSA

-521 GIKDGSDDVTTDM
+521 GIKSGSSAVTSDM
-534 KSMTKQLEKVTKEM
+534 QSMTKQLESVTKEI
-548 SNLLD
+548 SGLLD
-553 ATNSM
+553 ATNSL

-569 DDYKGLPQDF
+569 DEYKGLPQDF

-597 NKMLADIPALRES
+597 NKMLADIPAQRES

-615 KTATSSIDKTTD
+615 KTATASIDKTTD

-652 VRSQADTSTQTT
+652 VRSQADASTQTT

-687 TDSIHSAVKDAETD
+687 TNSIHSAVKDAETD

-716 LQSVTSSMNPA
+716 LESVTSSMNPS

-736 TEEISVDDDKDNGI
+736 TEEISVDDDDDDGI

-761 ARICNV
+761 ARICNI

-773 AIVGVFAS
+773 AITGVFAS

>member
-78 TFDEPTLKEGS
+78 TFDEPTLKEDS

-107 SDTVNIQMP
+107 NDTVNIQMP

-123 KLNGVPVEAAQCAG
+123 KLNGVPVEADQCAG

-146 HAVPNSYASDYY
+146 HAVPNTYASDYY

-212 DDFESMGL
+212 NDFESMGL

-263 QAVQSSLSSMSNGI
+263 QAVQSSLSSMSSGI

-290 RGTIDPRTDA
+290 RGTLDPRTDA

-325 LTTLNATTSSILT
+325 LTALNATTSSILT
-338 TLEESGEDVAEYQK
+338 TLEESGEDIPEYQK
-352 LLNNV
+352 LLNDV

-367 FDDLDDETTDSSWTI
+367 FDDLDDETDNSSWTI
-382 SQIRSA
+382 AQIRSA
-388 SEDLQKE
+388 SEDLSKE
-395 LDALTKDLKSLSGS
+395 LEALRKDLSSLSDS
-409 LDDLPDN
+409 LEN
-416 LDDEVT
+416 LDLETPVST
-422 DNLTNYVK
+422 ELANYVK
-430 QMATEAGQTAY
+430 NMASTASSTVLDTAY
-441 KAAYEQAYEKAYEQ
+441 KEGYAAGKQEAINKGKTDEAEIEAFAQQYAE
-455 AYKQAYD
+455 AYKAS
-462 AAIADGLD
+462 AAS
-470 EETAKQTAQQ
+470 Q
-480 AAEQTASSAA
+480 ASSAA
-490 DTAASSVS
+490 SQ
-498 STAASTAQAS
+498 AQAS
-508 AYNNAQALAALMT
+508 AYSNAQALAALMT
-521 GIKDGSDDVTTDM
+521 GIKSGSSAVTSDM
-534 KSMTKQLEKVTKEM
+534 QTMTKQLKSVTEKM
-548 SNLLD
+548 SDLLN
-553 ATNSM
+553 ATNSL

-569 DDYKGLPQDF
+569 DEYKGLPQDF
-579 TQEGKKLTELA
+579 TAEGKKLTELA

-615 KTATSSIDKTTD
+615 KTATASIDKTTD

-652 VRSQADTSTQTT
+652 VRSQADASTQTT

-687 TDSIHSAVKDAETD
+687 TNSIHSAVKDAETD

-716 LQSVTSSMNPA
+716 LESVTSSMNPS

-736 TEEISVDDDKDNGI
+736 TEEISVDDDDDDGI

-761 ARICNV
+761 ARICNI

-773 AIVGVFAS
+773 AITGVFAS

>member
-78 TFDEPTLKEGS
+78 TFDEPTLKEDS

-107 SDTVNIQMP
+107 NDTVNIQMP

-123 KLNGVPVEAAQCAG
+123 KLNGVPVEADQCAG

-146 HAVPNSYASDYY
+146 HAVPNTYASDYY

-165 CATGIDMSKAL
+165 CETGIDMSKAL

-212 DDFESMGL
+212 NDFESMGL

-263 QAVQSSLSSMSNGI
+263 QAVQGSLSSMSSGI

-290 RGTIDPRTDA
+290 RGTLDPRTDA

-325 LTTLNATTSSILT
+325 LTALNATTSSILT
-338 TLEESGEDVAEYQK
+338 TLEESGEDIPEYQK
-352 LLNNV
+352 LLNDV
-357 KTSLGNLEDL
+357 KTSLGNLENL
-367 FDDLDDETTDSSWTI
+367 FDDLDDETDNSSWTI
-382 SQIRSA
+382 AQIRSA
-388 SEDLQKE
+388 SEDLSKE
-395 LDALTKDLKSLSGS
+395 LEALTKDLKSLSGS
-409 LDDLPDN
+409 LDDLDLETPVSTE
-416 LDDEVT
+416 LK
-422 DNLTNYVK
+422 NYV
-430 QMATEAGQTAY
+430 
-441 KAAYEQAYEKAYEQ
+441 
-455 AYKQAYD
+455 
-462 AAIADGLD
+462 
-470 EETAKQTAQQ
+470 
-480 AAEQTASSAA
+480 SAM
-490 DTAASSVS
+490 TS
-498 STAASTAQAS
+498 STAQSAGKDASQKKYLEIMSTITRDMSDEEKAEIEEKAKAEAAKAGEAAGAAAVQSSA

-521 GIKDGSDDVTTDM
+521 GIKSGSSAVTSDM
-534 KSMTKQLEKVTKEM
+534 QSMTKQLESVTKEM
-548 SNLLD
+548 SGLLD
-553 ATNSM
+553 ATNSL

-569 DDYKGLPQDF
+569 DEYKGLPQDF
-579 TQEGKKLTELA
+579 TAEGKKLTELA

-615 KTATSSIDKTTD
+615 KTATASIDKTTD

-652 VRSQADTSTQTT
+652 VRSQADASTQTT

-687 TDSIHSAVKDAETD
+687 TNSIHSAVKDAETD

-716 LQSVTSSMNPA
+716 LESVTSSMNPS

-736 TEEISVDDDKDNGI
+736 TEEISVDDDDDDGI

-761 ARICNV
+761 ARICNI

-773 AIVGVFAS
+773 AITGVFAS

>member
-78 TFDEPTLKEGS
+78 TFDEPTLKEDS

-107 SDTVNIQMP
+107 NDTVNIQMP

-123 KLNGVPVEAAQCAG
+123 KLNGVPVEADQCAG

-146 HAVPNSYASDYY
+146 HAVPNTYASDYY

-212 DDFESMGL
+212 NDFESMGL

-263 QAVQSSLSSMSNGI
+263 QAVQGSLSSMSSGI

-290 RGTIDPRTDA
+290 RGTLDPRTDA

-325 LTTLNATTSSILT
+325 LTALNATTSSILT
-338 TLEESGEDVAEYQK
+338 TLEESGEDIPEYQK
-352 LLNNV
+352 LLNDV
-357 KTSLGNLEDL
+357 KTSLGNLENL
-367 FDDLDDETTDSSWTI
+367 FDDLDDETDNSSWTI
-382 SQIRSA
+382 AQIRSA
-388 SEDLQKE
+388 SEDLSKE
-395 LDALTKDLKSLSGS
+395 LEALTKDLKSLSGS
-409 LDDLPDN
+409 LDDLDLETPVSTE
-416 LDDEVT
+416 LK
-422 DNLTNYVK
+422 NYV
-430 QMATEAGQTAY
+430 
-441 KAAYEQAYEKAYEQ
+441 
-455 AYKQAYD
+455 
-462 AAIADGLD
+462 
-470 EETAKQTAQQ
+470 
-480 AAEQTASSAA
+480 SAM
-490 DTAASSVS
+490 TS
-498 STAASTAQAS
+498 STAQSAGKDASQKKYLEIMSTITRDMSDEEKAEIEEKAKAEAAKAGEAAGAAAVQSSA

-521 GIKDGSDDVTTDM
+521 GIKSGSSAVTSDM
-534 KSMTKQLEKVTKEM
+534 QSMTKQLKSVTEEM
-548 SNLLD
+548 SDLLN
-553 ATNSM
+553 ATNSL

-569 DDYKGLPQDF
+569 DEYKGLPQDF
-579 TQEGKKLTELA
+579 TAEGKKLTELA

-627 LMSSTTKALSTSYDL
+627 LMNSTKKALSTSYDL
-642 MNTANSVLRS
+642 VNTANSVLRS
-652 VRSQADTSTQTT
+652 VRSQADASTQAT

-716 LQSVTSSMNPA
+716 LESVTSSMNPS

-736 TEEISVDDDKDNGI
+736 TEEISVDDDDDDGT

-761 ARICNV
+761 ARICNI

-773 AIVGVFAS
+773 AITGVFAS

>member
-89 VYWKLNTDKNRF
+89 VYWKLDTDKNRF

-107 SDTVNIQMP
+107 NDTVNIQMP

-123 KLNGVPVEAAQCAG
+123 KLNGVPVEADQCAG

-146 HAVPNSYASDYY
+146 HAVPNTYASDYY

-212 DDFESMGL
+212 NDFESMGL

-238 RDIKDRLENSGDNLY
+238 RDIKDRLKNSGDNLY

-263 QAVQSSLSSMSNGI
+263 QAVQGSLSSMSSGI

-290 RGTIDPRTDA
+290 RGTLDPRTDA

-315 IPELNSAKET
+315 IPELNTTKDT
-325 LTTLNATTSSILT
+325 LTSLNATTSSILT
-338 TLEESGEDVAEYQK
+338 TLEESGKDIPEYQK
-352 LLNNV
+352 LLNDV

-367 FDDLDDETTDSSWTI
+367 FDDLDDETDNSSWTI
-382 SQIRSA
+382 AQIRSA

-395 LDALTKDLKSLSGS
+395 LNALTEDLRNLSDSLE
-409 LDDLPDN
+409 N
-416 LDDEVT
+416 LDLETPVSIE
-422 DNLTNYVK
+422 LANYVK
-430 QMATEAGQTAY
+430 KMATEAGTTA
-441 KAAYEQAYEKAYEQ
+441 ADTAS
-455 AYKQAYD
+455 KQAYD
-462 AAIADGLD
+462 KAIDSGMSKEDAAA
-470 EETAKQTAQQ
+470 AAAA
-480 AAEQTASSAA
+480 AAESAASSAA
-490 DTAASSVS
+490 SS
-498 STAASTAQAS
+498 AKAS

-521 GIKDGSDDVTTDM
+521 GIKNGSSDVTSKM
-534 KSMTKQLEKVTKEM
+534 KSMTKQLESVTKEM
-548 SNLLD
+548 SDLLN
-553 ATNSM
+553 ATNSL

-569 DDYKGLPQDF
+569 DEYKGLPQDF

-627 LMSSTTKALSTSYDL
+627 LMNSTKKALSTSYDL
-642 MNTANSVLRS
+642 VNTANSVLRS
-652 VRSQADTSTQTT
+652 VRSQADASTQAT

-716 LQSVTSSMNPA
+716 LESVTSSMNPS

-736 TEEISVDDDKDNGI
+736 TEEISVDDDDDDGT

-761 ARICNV
+761 ARICNI

-773 AIVGVFAS
+773 AITGVFAS

>member
-78 TFDEPTLKEGS
+78 TFDEPTLKDGS

-107 SDTVNIQMP
+107 NDTVNIQMP

-123 KLNGVPVEAAQCAG
+123 KLNGVPVEADQCAG

-146 HAVPNSYASDYY
+146 HAVPNTYASDYY

-212 DDFESMGL
+212 NDFESMGL

-263 QAVQSSLSSMSNGI
+263 QAVQSSLSSMSSGI

-290 RGTIDPRTDA
+290 RGTLDPRTDA

-325 LTTLNATTSSILT
+325 LTALNATTSSILT
-338 TLEESGEDVAEYQK
+338 TLEESGEDIPEYQK
-352 LLNNV
+352 LLNDV

-367 FDDLDDETTDSSWTI
+367 FDDLDDETDNSSWTI
-382 SQIRSA
+382 AQIRSA
-388 SEDLQKE
+388 SEDLSKE
-395 LDALTKDLKSLSGS
+395 LEALTKDLKSLSGS
-409 LDDLPDN
+409 LDDLPKDLN
-416 LDDEVT
+416 NEVT
-422 DNLTNYVK
+422 TELTNYVK
-430 QMATEAGQTAY
+430 KMASTASSTVTETVRQ
-441 KAAYEQAYEKAYEQ
+441 QAYEKAMEQ
-455 AYKQAYD
+455 LQPAIDAGQMTEEDAKAKANEIAD
-462 AAIADGLD
+462 AAASSSD
-470 EETAKQTAQQ
+470 AS
-480 AAEQTASSAA
+480 AAASSAA
-490 DTAASSVS
+490 SQ
-498 STAASTAQAS
+498 AQAS

-521 GIKDGSDDVTTDM
+521 GIKSGSSAVTSDM
-534 KSMTKQLEKVTKEM
+534 QSMTKQLKSVTEKM
-548 SNLLD
+548 SGLLD
-553 ATNSM
+553 ATNSL

-569 DDYKGLPQDF
+569 DEYKGLPQDF
-579 TQEGKKLTELA
+579 TQEGRKLTELA

-615 KTATSSIDKTTD
+615 KTATASIDKTTD

-652 VRSQADTSTQTT
+652 VRSQADASTQTT

-687 TDSIHSAVKDAETD
+687 TNSIHSAVKDAETD

-716 LQSVTSSMNPA
+716 LESVTSSMNPS

-736 TEEISVDDDKDNGI
+736 TEEISVDDDDDDGI

-761 ARICNV
+761 ARICNI

-773 AIVGVFAS
+773 AITGVFAS

>member
-78 TFDEPTLKEGS
+78 TFDEPTLKEDS

-107 SDTVNIQMP
+107 NDTVNIQMP

-123 KLNGVPVEAAQCAG
+123 KLNGVPVEADQCAG

-146 HAVPNSYASDYY
+146 HAVPNTYASDYY

-212 DDFESMGL
+212 NDFESMGL

-263 QAVQSSLSSMSNGI
+263 QAVQSSLSSMSSGI

-290 RGTIDPRTDA
+290 RGTLDPRTDA

-325 LTTLNATTSSILT
+325 LTALNATTSSILT
-338 TLEESGEDVAEYQK
+338 TLEESGEDIPEYQK
-352 LLNNV
+352 LLNDV

-367 FDDLDDETTDSSWTI
+367 FDDLDDETDNSSWTI
-382 SQIRSA
+382 AQIRSA

-395 LDALTKDLKSLSGS
+395 LNALTDDLKSLSGS
-409 LDDLPDN
+409 LDDLDLETPVST
-416 LDDEVT
+416 E
-422 DNLTNYVK
+422 LTKYV
-430 QMATEAGQTAY
+430 
-441 KAAYEQAYEKAYEQ
+441 
-455 AYKQAYD
+455 
-462 AAIADGLD
+462 
-470 EETAKQTAQQ
+470 
-480 AAEQTASSAA
+480 SAM
-490 DTAASSVS
+490 TS
-498 STAASTAQAS
+498 STAQSAGKDASQQKYLEIMSTITDDMSDEEKAEIEEKAKAEAAKAGEAAGAAAVQSSA

-521 GIKDGSDDVTTDM
+521 GIKSGSSAVTSDM
-534 KSMTKQLEKVTKEM
+534 QSMTKQLESVTKEM
-548 SNLLD
+548 SNLLN
-553 ATNSM
+553 ATNSL

-569 DDYKGLPQDF
+569 DEYKGLPQDF

-615 KTATSSIDKTTD
+615 KTATASIDKTTD
-627 LMSSTTKALSTSYDL
+627 LMSSTTKALSTSYNL

-652 VRSQADTSTQTT
+652 VRSQADASTQTT

-687 TDSIHSAVKDAETD
+687 TNSIHSAVKDAETD

-716 LQSVTSSMNPA
+716 LESVTSSMNPS

-736 TEEISVDDDKDNGI
+736 TEEISVDDDDDDGI

-761 ARICNV
+761 ARICNI

-773 AIVGVFAS
+773 AITGVFMS

>member
-78 TFDEPTLKEGS
+78 TFDEPTLKEDS

-107 SDTVNIQMP
+107 NDTVNIQMP

-123 KLNGVPVEAAQCAG
+123 KLNGVPVEADQCAG

-146 HAVPNSYASDYY
+146 HAVPNTYASDYY

-212 DDFESMGL
+212 NDFESMGL

-263 QAVQSSLSSMSNGI
+263 QAVQSSLSSMSSGI

-290 RGTIDPRTDA
+290 RGTLDPRTDA

-325 LTTLNATTSSILT
+325 LTALNATTSSILT
-338 TLEESGEDVAEYQK
+338 TLEESGEDIPEYQK
-352 LLNNV
+352 LLNDV

-367 FDDLDDETTDSSWTI
+367 FDDLDDETDNSSWTI
-382 SQIRSA
+382 AQIRSA

-395 LDALTKDLKSLSGS
+395 LNALTDDLKSLSGS
-409 LDDLPDN
+409 LDDLDLETPVSTE
-416 LDDEVT
+416 LK
-422 DNLTNYVK
+422 NYV
-430 QMATEAGQTAY
+430 
-441 KAAYEQAYEKAYEQ
+441 
-455 AYKQAYD
+455 
-462 AAIADGLD
+462 
-470 EETAKQTAQQ
+470 
-480 AAEQTASSAA
+480 SAM
-490 DTAASSVS
+490 TS
-498 STAASTAQAS
+498 STAQSAGKDASQQKYLEIMSTITDDMSDEEKAKIEEKAKAEAAKAGEAAGAAAVQSSA

-521 GIKDGSDDVTTDM
+521 GIKSGSSAVTSDM
-534 KSMTKQLEKVTKEM
+534 QSMTKQLESVTKEM
-548 SNLLD
+548 SGLLD
-553 ATNSM
+553 ATNSL

-569 DDYKGLPQDF
+569 DEYKGLPQDF
-579 TQEGKKLTELA
+579 TAEGKKLTELA

-597 NKMLADIPALRES
+597 NKMLVDIPALRES

-615 KTATSSIDKTTD
+615 KTATASIDKTTD

-652 VRSQADTSTQTT
+652 VRSQADASTQTT

-687 TDSIHSAVKDAETD
+687 TNSIHSAVKDAETD

-716 LQSVTSSMNPA
+716 LESVTSSMNPS

-736 TEEISVDDDKDNGI
+736 TEEISVDDDDDDGI

-761 ARICNV
+761 ARICNI

-773 AIVGVFAS
+773 AITGVFAS

>member
-78 TFDEPTLKEGS
+78 TFDEPTLKEDS

-107 SDTVNIQMP
+107 NDTVNIQMP

-123 KLNGVPVEAAQCAG
+123 KLNGVPVEADQCAG

-146 HAVPNSYASDYY
+146 HAVPNTYASDYY

-212 DDFESMGL
+212 NNFESMGL
-220 IMFMTPATTSA
+220 IMFMSPATTSA

-263 QAVQSSLSSMSNGI
+263 QAVQGSLSSMSSGI

-290 RGTIDPRTDA
+290 RGTLDPRTDA

-325 LTTLNATTSSILT
+325 LTSLNATTSSILT
-338 TLEESGEDVAEYQK
+338 TLEESGEDIPEYQK
-352 LLNNV
+352 LLNDV

-367 FDDLDDETTDSSWTI
+367 FDDLDDETDNSSWTI
-382 SQIRSA
+382 ARIRSA

-395 LDALTKDLKSLSGS
+395 LNALTQDLKNLSGNLEDLPKDLN
-409 LDDLPDN
+409 DA
-416 LDDEVT
+416 VT
-422 DNLTNYVK
+422 DNLTDYVK
-430 QMATEAGQTAY
+430 AMATEAGQTAY
-441 KAAYEQAYEKAYEQ
+441 KAAYKQAYQK
-455 AYKQAYD
+455 AYD
-462 AAIADGLD
+462 AAIAAGSD
-470 EETAKQTAQQ
+470 EETAK
-480 AAEQTASSAA
+480 QTASSAA

-521 GIKDGSDDVTTDM
+521 GIKSGSSAVTSDM
-534 KSMTKQLEKVTKEM
+534 QSMTKQLKSVTKEM
-548 SNLLD
+548 SDLLD
-553 ATNSM
+553 ATNSL

-569 DDYKGLPQDF
+569 DEYKGLPQDF

-627 LMSSTTKALSTSYDL
+627 LMNSTTKALSTSYDL

-652 VRSQADTSTQTT
+652 VRSQADASTQTT
-664 IDSLLDTLGKL
+664 INSLLDTLGKL

-716 LQSVTSSMNPA
+716 LESVTSSMNPS

-736 TEEISVDDDKDNGI
+736 TEEISVDDDDDDGT

-761 ARICNV
+761 ARICNI

-773 AIVGVFAS
+773 AIAGVFAS

>member
-78 TFDEPTLKEGS
+78 TFDEPTLKEDS

-107 SDTVNIQMP
+107 NDTVNIQMP

-123 KLNGVPVEAAQCAG
+123 KLNGVPVEADQCAG

-146 HAVPNSYASDYY
+146 HAVPNTYASDYY

-212 DDFESMGL
+212 NDFESMGL

-263 QAVQSSLSSMSNGI
+263 QAVQSSLSSMSSGI

-290 RGTIDPRTDA
+290 RGTLDPRTDA

-325 LTTLNATTSSILT
+325 LTALNATTSSILT
-338 TLEESGEDVAEYQK
+338 TLEESGEDIPEYQK
-352 LLNNV
+352 LLNDV
-357 KTSLGNLEDL
+357 KTSLGNLENL
-367 FDDLDDETTDSSWTI
+367 FDDLDDETDNSSWTI
-382 SQIRSA
+382 AQIRSA
-388 SEDLQKE
+388 SEDLSKE
-395 LDALTKDLKSLSGS
+395 LEALTKDLKSLSGS
-409 LDDLPDN
+409 LDDLDLETPVSTE
-416 LDDEVT
+416 LK
-422 DNLTNYVK
+422 NYV
-430 QMATEAGQTAY
+430 
-441 KAAYEQAYEKAYEQ
+441 
-455 AYKQAYD
+455 
-462 AAIADGLD
+462 
-470 EETAKQTAQQ
+470 
-480 AAEQTASSAA
+480 SAM
-490 DTAASSVS
+490 TS
-498 STAASTAQAS
+498 STAQSAGKDASQKKYLEIMSTITRDMSDEEKAEIEEKAKAEAAKAGEAAGAAAVQSSA

-521 GIKDGSDDVTTDM
+521 GIKSGSSAVTSDM
-534 KSMTKQLEKVTKEM
+534 QSMTKQLKSVTEEM
-548 SNLLD
+548 SDLLN
-553 ATNSM
+553 ATNSL

-569 DDYKGLPQDF
+569 DEYKGLPQDF
-579 TQEGKKLTELA
+579 TAEGKKLTELA

-615 KTATSSIDKTTD
+615 KTATASIDKTTD

-652 VRSQADTSTQTT
+652 VRSQADASTQTT

-687 TDSIHSAVKDAETD
+687 TNSIHSAVKDAETD

-716 LQSVTSSMNPA
+716 LESVTSSMNPS

-736 TEEISVDDDKDNGI
+736 TEEISVDDDDDDGI

-761 ARICNV
+761 ARICNI

-773 AIVGVFAS
+773 AITGVFAS

>member
-78 TFDEPTLKEGS
+78 TFDEPTLKEDS

-107 SDTVNIQMP
+107 NDTVNIQMP

-123 KLNGVPVEAAQCAG
+123 KLNGVPVEADQCAG

-146 HAVPNSYASDYY
+146 HAVPNTYASDYY

-212 DDFESMGL
+212 NDFESMGL

-263 QAVQSSLSSMSNGI
+263 QAVQSSLSSMSSGI

-290 RGTIDPRTDA
+290 RGTLDPRTDA

-325 LTTLNATTSSILT
+325 LTALNATTSSILT
-338 TLEESGEDVAEYQK
+338 TLEESGEDIPEYQK
-352 LLNNV
+352 LLNDV

-367 FDDLDDETTDSSWTI
+367 FDDLDDETSNGSWTI
-382 SQIRSA
+382 ARIRSA

-395 LDALTKDLKSLSGS
+395 LNALTEDLESLSGS
-409 LDDLPDN
+409 LDDLDLETPVSTE
-416 LDDEVT
+416 LK
-422 DNLTNYVK
+422 NYV
-430 QMATEAGQTAY
+430 
-441 KAAYEQAYEKAYEQ
+441 
-455 AYKQAYD
+455 
-462 AAIADGLD
+462 
-470 EETAKQTAQQ
+470 
-480 AAEQTASSAA
+480 SAM
-490 DTAASSVS
+490 TS
-498 STAASTAQAS
+498 STAQSASKDAS
-508 AYNNAQALAALMT
+508 QKKYLEIMSTITDDMSDEEKAEIKEKAKAEAAKAGEAAGAAAVQSSAAYNNAQALAALMT
-521 GIKDGSDDVTTDM
+521 GIKSGSSAVTSDM
-534 KSMTKQLEKVTKEM
+534 QSMTKQLKSVTEKM
-548 SNLLD
+548 SDLLN
-553 ATNSM
+553 ATNSL

-569 DDYKGLPQDF
+569 DEYKGLPQDF

-652 VRSQADTSTQTT
+652 VRSQADASTQTT

-687 TDSIHSAVKDAETD
+687 TNSIHSAVKDAETD

-716 LQSVTSSMNPA
+716 LESVTSSMNPS

-736 TEEISVDDDKDNGI
+736 TEEISVDDDDDDGI

-761 ARICNV
+761 ARICNI

-773 AIVGVFAS
+773 AITGVFMS

>member
-78 TFDEPTLKEGS
+78 TFDEPTLKEDS

-107 SDTVNIQMP
+107 NDTVNIQMP

-123 KLNGVPVEAAQCAG
+123 KLNGVPVEADQCAG

-146 HAVPNSYASDYY
+146 HAVPNTYASDYY

-212 DDFESMGL
+212 NDFESMGL

-263 QAVQSSLSSMSNGI
+263 QAVQGSLSSMSSGI

-290 RGTIDPRTDA
+290 RGTLDPRTDA

-325 LTTLNATTSSILT
+325 LTSLNATTSSILT
-338 TLEESGEDVAEYQK
+338 TLEESGEDIPEYQK
-352 LLNNV
+352 LLNDV

-367 FDDLDDETTDSSWTI
+367 FDDLDDETDNSSWTI
-382 SQIRSA
+382 ARIRSA

-395 LDALTKDLKSLSGS
+395 LNALTQDLKNLSGNLEDLPKDLN
-409 LDDLPDN
+409 DA
-416 LDDEVT
+416 VT
-422 DNLTNYVK
+422 DNLTDYVK
-430 QMATEAGQTAY
+430 AMASTASSTVTETVRQ
-441 KAAYEQAYEKAYEQ
+441 QAYEKAMEQ
-455 AYKQAYD
+455 FQPAIDAGQMTEEDAKANANKIAD
-462 AAIADGLD
+462 AAASSSD
-470 EETAKQTAQQ
+470 AS
-480 AAEQTASSAA
+480 AAASSAA
-490 DTAASSVS
+490 SQ
-498 STAASTAQAS
+498 AQAS

-521 GIKDGSDDVTTDM
+521 GIKSGSSAVTSDM
-534 KSMTKQLEKVTKEM
+534 QSMTKQLKSVTEKM
-548 SNLLD
+548 SGLLD
-553 ATNSM
+553 ATNSL

-569 DDYKGLPQDF
+569 DEYKGLPQDF

-642 MNTANSVLRS
+642 VNTANSVLRS
-652 VRSQADTSTQTT
+652 VRSQADASTQTT

-687 TDSIHSAVKDAETD
+687 TNSIHSAVKDAETD

-716 LQSVTSSMNPA
+716 LESVTSSMNPS

-736 TEEISVDDDKDNGI
+736 TEEISVDDDDDDGI

-761 ARICNV
+761 ARICNI

-773 AIVGVFAS
+773 AIAGVFAS

>member
-78 TFDEPTLKEGS
+78 TFDEPTLKEDS

-107 SDTVNIQMP
+107 NDTVNIQMP

-123 KLNGVPVEAAQCAG
+123 KLNGVPVEADQCAG

-146 HAVPNSYASDYY
+146 HAVPNTYASDYY

-212 DDFESMGL
+212 NDFESMGL

-263 QAVQSSLSSMSNGI
+263 QAVQSSLSSMSSGI

-290 RGTIDPRTDA
+290 RGTLDPRTDA

-325 LTTLNATTSSILT
+325 LTALNATTSSILT
-338 TLEESGEDVAEYQK
+338 TLEESGEDIPEYQK
-352 LLNNV
+352 LLNDV

-367 FDDLDDETTDSSWTI
+367 FDDLDDETDNSSWTI
-382 SQIRSA
+382 ARIRSA

-395 LDALTKDLKSLSGS
+395 LNALTDDLKSLSGS
-409 LDDLPDN
+409 LDDLDLETPVSTE
-416 LDDEVT
+416 LK
-422 DNLTNYVK
+422 NYV
-430 QMATEAGQTAY
+430 
-441 KAAYEQAYEKAYEQ
+441 
-455 AYKQAYD
+455 
-462 AAIADGLD
+462 
-470 EETAKQTAQQ
+470 
-480 AAEQTASSAA
+480 SAM
-490 DTAASSVS
+490 TS
-498 STAASTAQAS
+498 STAQSAGKDASQQKYLEIMSTITDDMSDEEKAKIEEKAKAEAAKAGEAAGAAAVQSSA

-521 GIKDGSDDVTTDM
+521 GIKSGSSAVTSDM
-534 KSMTKQLEKVTKEM
+534 QSMTKQLESVTKEM
-548 SNLLD
+548 SGLLD
-553 ATNSM
+553 ATNSL

-569 DDYKGLPQDF
+569 DEYKGLPQDF
-579 TQEGKKLTELA
+579 TAEGKKLTELA

-615 KTATSSIDKTTD
+615 KTATASIDKTTD

-652 VRSQADTSTQTT
+652 VRSQADASTQTT

-675 SGSTASGQMQTA
+675 SGSTASGQMQAA
-687 TDSIHSAVKDAETD
+687 TNSIHSAVKDAETD

-716 LQSVTSSMNPA
+716 LESVTSSMNPS

-736 TEEISVDDDKDNGI
+736 TEEISVDDDDDDGI

-761 ARICNV
+761 ARICNI

-773 AIVGVFAS
+773 AITGVFAS

>member
-78 TFDEPTLKEGS
+78 TFDEPTLKEDS

-107 SDTVNIQMP
+107 NDTVNIQMP

-123 KLNGVPVEAAQCAG
+123 KLNGVPVEADQCAG

-146 HAVPNSYASDYY
+146 HAVPNTYASDYY

-212 DDFESMGL
+212 NDFESMGL

-263 QAVQSSLSSMSNGI
+263 QAVQSSLSSMSSGI

-290 RGTIDPRTDA
+290 RGTLDPRTDA

-325 LTTLNATTSSILT
+325 LTALNATTSSILT
-338 TLEESGEDVAEYQK
+338 TLEESGEDIPEYQK
-352 LLNNV
+352 LLNDV

-367 FDDLDDETTDSSWTI
+367 FDDLDDETDNSSWTI
-382 SQIRSA
+382 AQIRSA

-395 LDALTKDLKSLSGS
+395 LNALTDDLRNLSDS
-409 LDDLPDN
+409 LDDLDLETPVSTE
-416 LDDEVT
+416 LK
-422 DNLTNYVK
+422 NYV
-430 QMATEAGQTAY
+430 
-441 KAAYEQAYEKAYEQ
+441 
-455 AYKQAYD
+455 
-462 AAIADGLD
+462 
-470 EETAKQTAQQ
+470 
-480 AAEQTASSAA
+480 SAM
-490 DTAASSVS
+490 TS
-498 STAASTAQAS
+498 STAQSAGKDASQQKYLEIMSTITDDMSDEEKAKIEEKAKAEAAKAGEAAGAAAVQSSA

-521 GIKDGSDDVTTDM
+521 GIKSGSSAVTSDM
-534 KSMTKQLEKVTKEM
+534 QSMTKQLESVTKEM
-548 SNLLD
+548 SGLLD
-553 ATNSM
+553 ATNSL

-569 DDYKGLPQDF
+569 DEYKGLPQDF
-579 TQEGKKLTELA
+579 TAEGKKLTELA

-652 VRSQADTSTQTT
+652 VRSQADASTQTT

-687 TDSIHSAVKDAETD
+687 TNSIHSAVKDAETD

-716 LQSVTSSMNPA
+716 LESVTSSMNPS

-736 TEEISVDDDKDNGI
+736 TEEISVDDDDDDGI

-761 ARICNV
+761 SRICNI

-773 AIVGVFAS
+773 AITGVFTS

>member
-89 VYWKLNTDKNRF
+89 VYWKLDTDKNRF

-107 SDTVNIQMP
+107 NDTVNIQMP

-123 KLNGVPVEAAQCAG
+123 KLNGVPVEADQCAG

-146 HAVPNSYASDYY
+146 HAVPNTYASDYY

-212 DDFESMGL
+212 NDFESMGL

-231 LDIMSSM
+231 LDIMSNM

-263 QAVQSSLSSMSNGI
+263 QAVQSSLSSMSSGI

-290 RGTIDPRTDA
+290 RGTLDPRTDA

-325 LTTLNATTSSILT
+325 LTSLNATTSSILT
-338 TLEESGEDVAEYQK
+338 TLEESGADVTEYQK
-352 LLNNV
+352 LLEQV

-367 FDDLDDETTDSSWTI
+367 FDDLDDETSNGSWTI
-382 SQIRSA
+382 ARIRSA
-388 SEDLQKE
+388 SEDLRNE
-395 LDALTKDLKSLSGS
+395 LNKLTDDLSSLSGS
-409 LDDLPDN
+409 LDDLDLETPVST
-416 LDDEVT
+416 E
-422 DNLTNYVK
+422 LTNYVTK
-430 QMATEAGQTAY
+430 MATEAGT
-441 KAAYEQAYEKAYEQ
+441 
-455 AYKQAYD
+455 
-462 AAIADGLD
+462 
-470 EETAKQTAQQ
+470 
-480 AAEQTASSAA
+480 TASSAA
-490 DTAASSVS
+490 FKQTYDKAYDAAYAKLKHAIEAGEMTEADAKTQADAVATAKAKEVASSAASE
-498 STAASTAQAS
+498 AASQAQAS

-521 GIKDGSDDVTTDM
+521 GIKSGSSAVTSDM
-534 KSMTKQLEKVTKEM
+534 QSMTKQLKSVTEKM
-548 SNLLD
+548 SGLLK
-553 ATNSM
+553 ATNSL

-569 DDYKGLPQDF
+569 DEYKGLPQDF
-579 TQEGKKLTELA
+579 TAEGKKLTELA

-627 LMSSTTKALSTSYDL
+627 LMNSTKKALSTSYDL
-642 MNTANSVLRS
+642 VNTANSVLRS
-652 VRSQADTSTQTT
+652 VRSQADASTQAT

-716 LQSVTSSMNPA
+716 LESVTSSMNPS

-736 TEEISVDDDKDNGI
+736 TEEISVDDDDDDGI

-761 ARICNV
+761 ARICNI

-773 AIVGVFAS
+773 AITGVFAS

>member
-78 TFDEPTLKEGS
+78 TFDEPTLKEDS

-107 SDTVNIQMP
+107 NDTVNIQMP

-123 KLNGVPVEAAQCAG
+123 KLNGVPVEADQCAG

-146 HAVPNSYASDYY
+146 HAVPNTYASDYY

-165 CATGIDMSKAL
+165 CATGIDMNKAL

-190 YKLVMFMGLPGEE
+190 YKLVMFMGLPGGE

-212 DDFESMGL
+212 NDFESMGL

-263 QAVQSSLSSMSNGI
+263 QAVQSSLSSMSSGI

-290 RGTIDPRTDA
+290 RGTLDPRTDA

-325 LTTLNATTSSILT
+325 LTALNATTSSILT
-338 TLEESGEDVAEYQK
+338 TLEESGEDIPEYQK
-352 LLNNV
+352 LLNDV

-367 FDDLDDETTDSSWTI
+367 FDDLDDETDNSSWTI
-382 SQIRSA
+382 ARIRSA

-395 LDALTKDLKSLSGS
+395 LKSLR
-409 LDDLPDN
+409 DDLDKLSKNLNTLPDDLSSKVSDN
-416 LDDEVT
+416 LE
-422 DNLTNYVK
+422 NYVAAMTGSAAQSAASAAAQAK
-430 QMATEAGQTAY
+430 YAEI
-441 KAAYEQAYEKAYEQ
+441 KAAAGPDDDPAEVEARAMAEAEAAGKAAAQGAVKSSEAYSKS
-455 AYKQAYD
+455 
-462 AAIADGLD
+462 L
-470 EETAKQTAQQ
+470 
-480 AAEQTASSAA
+480 
-490 DTAASSVS
+490 
-498 STAASTAQAS
+498 
-508 AYNNAQALAALMT
+508 ALGAVMT
-521 GIKDGSDDVTTDM
+521 GINDASKSTV
-534 KSMTKQLEKVTKEM
+534 KSMQSMTSQSVKVVKQLTD
-548 SNLLD
+548 LLD
-553 ATNSM
+553 STNSL

-569 DDYKGLPQDF
+569 DEYKGLPQDF
-579 TQEGKKLTELA
+579 TAEGKKLTELA

-615 KTATSSIDKTTD
+615 KTATASIDKTTD

-652 VRSQADTSTQTT
+652 VRSQADASTQTT

-687 TDSIHSAVKDAETD
+687 TNSIHSAVKDAETD

-716 LQSVTSSMNPA
+716 LESVTSSMNPS

-736 TEEISVDDDKDNGI
+736 TEEISVDDDDDDGI

-761 ARICNV
+761 ARICNI

-773 AIVGVFAS
+773 AITGVFAS

>member
-78 TFDEPTLKEGS
+78 TFDEPTLKEDS

-107 SDTVNIQMP
+107 NDTVNIQMP

-123 KLNGVPVEAAQCAG
+123 KLNGVPVEADQCAG

-146 HAVPNSYASDYY
+146 HAVPNTYASDYY

-212 DDFESMGL
+212 NDFESMGL

-263 QAVQSSLSSMSNGI
+263 QAVQGTLSSMSSGI

-290 RGTIDPRTDA
+290 RGTLDPRTDA

-325 LTTLNATTSSILT
+325 LTALNATTSSILT
-338 TLEESGEDVAEYQK
+338 TLEESGEDIPEYQK
-352 LLNNV
+352 LLNDV
-357 KTSLGNLEDL
+357 KTSLGNLENL
-367 FDDLDDETTDSSWTI
+367 FDDLDDETDNSSWTI
-382 SQIRSA
+382 AQIRSA
-388 SEDLQKE
+388 SEDLSKE
-395 LDALTKDLKSLSGS
+395 LEALTKDLKSLSGS
-409 LDDLPDN
+409 LDDLDLETPVSTE
-416 LDDEVT
+416 LK
-422 DNLTNYVK
+422 NYV
-430 QMATEAGQTAY
+430 
-441 KAAYEQAYEKAYEQ
+441 
-455 AYKQAYD
+455 
-462 AAIADGLD
+462 
-470 EETAKQTAQQ
+470 
-480 AAEQTASSAA
+480 SAM
-490 DTAASSVS
+490 TS
-498 STAASTAQAS
+498 STAQSAGKDASQKKYLEIMSTITRDMSDEEKAEIEEKAKAEAAKAGEAAGAAAVQSSA

-521 GIKDGSDDVTTDM
+521 GIKSGSSAVTSDM
-534 KSMTKQLEKVTKEM
+534 QSMTKQLKSVTEEM
-548 SNLLD
+548 SDLLN
-553 ATNSM
+553 ATNSL

-569 DDYKGLPQDF
+569 DEYKGLPQDF
-579 TQEGKKLTELA
+579 TAEGKKLTELA

-615 KTATSSIDKTTD
+615 KTATASIDKTTD

-652 VRSQADTSTQTT
+652 VRSQADASTQTT

-687 TDSIHSAVKDAETD
+687 TNSIHSAVKDAETD

-716 LQSVTSSMNPA
+716 LESVTSSMNPS

-736 TEEISVDDDKDNGI
+736 TEEISVDDDDDDGI

-761 ARICNV
+761 ARICNI

-773 AIVGVFAS
+773 AITGVFAS

>member
-78 TFDEPTLKEGS
+78 TFDEPTLKEDS

-107 SDTVNIQMP
+107 NDTVNIQMP

-123 KLNGVPVEAAQCAG
+123 KLNGVPVEADQCAG

-146 HAVPNSYASDYY
+146 HAVPNTYASDYY

-212 DDFESMGL
+212 NDFESMGL

-263 QAVQSSLSSMSNGI
+263 QAVQSSLSSMSSGI

-290 RGTIDPRTDA
+290 RGTLDPRTDA

-325 LTTLNATTSSILT
+325 LTALNATTSSILT
-338 TLEESGEDVAEYQK
+338 TLEESGEDIPEYQK
-352 LLNNV
+352 LLNDV

-367 FDDLDDETTDSSWTI
+367 FDDLDDETDNSSWTI
-382 SQIRSA
+382 PQIRSA

-395 LDALTKDLKSLSGS
+395 LNALTDDLKSLSGS
-409 LDDLPDN
+409 LDDLDLETPVSTE
-416 LDDEVT
+416 LK
-422 DNLTNYVK
+422 NYV
-430 QMATEAGQTAY
+430 
-441 KAAYEQAYEKAYEQ
+441 
-455 AYKQAYD
+455 
-462 AAIADGLD
+462 
-470 EETAKQTAQQ
+470 
-480 AAEQTASSAA
+480 SAM
-490 DTAASSVS
+490 TS
-498 STAASTAQAS
+498 STAQSAGKDASQQKYLEIMSTITDDMSDEEKAKIEEKAKAEAAKAGEAAGAAAVQSSA

-521 GIKDGSDDVTTDM
+521 GIKSGSSAVTSDM
-534 KSMTKQLEKVTKEM
+534 QSMTKQLESVTKEM
-548 SNLLD
+548 SGLLD
-553 ATNSM
+553 ATNSL

-569 DDYKGLPQDF
+569 DEYKGLPQDF
-579 TQEGKKLTELA
+579 TAEGKKLTELA

-615 KTATSSIDKTTD
+615 KTATASIDKTTD

-652 VRSQADTSTQTT
+652 VRSQADASTQTT

-687 TDSIHSAVKDAETD
+687 TNSIHSAVKDAETD

-716 LQSVTSSMNPA
+716 LESVTSSMNPS

-736 TEEISVDDDKDNGI
+736 TEEISVDDDDDDGI

-761 ARICNV
+761 ARICNI

-773 AIVGVFAS
+773 AITGVFAS